1 MRKFALFLAAAML
14 LSCLAGCN
22 PAVDP
27 TNPTPSAPA
36 PTDPAPTDPSAPTDP
51 TDAPTDPADPTDAPT
66 DPAPTDPP
74 ATDPAP
80 TDPVPTDPPTTD
92 PAPTDPPTTEP
103 APTEPVEEP
112 SFLPGPTL
120 VDKYGDTIT
129 SDEAD
134 LRQMAVDYM
143 YAMANIKW
151 TAGIRLDYS
160 SYASKS
166 LIYEPGQ
173 TYLGMVYNNN
183 QNGFEAFL
191 DVLDEN
197 NNHIGT
203 QSGWGTAP
211 GNSCATSIRHAW
223 QQISPTTNY
232 EYSADM
238 LPCFP
243 ETGVLALGNIDWSG
257 YSDNN
262 TDTIVQK
269 HDAQVIFQ
277 AYALTLPGDA
287 LVRFLGTG
295 GHALMVTKNPT
306 VVYNA
311 DGTIDMD
318 KSYVYLTDQNNR
330 LHTRREYP
338 SSWEVDRAVTFA
350 SALAD
355 GYLPVTNAE
364 LQSGTTPTPTFELT
378 LKPTVSAVQNGTVK
392 GTVKSNHYINTVRM
406 EVYSGDT
413 VVASA
418 QTHPYL
424 KTCGFSSLGKQL
436 KISELPAG
444 KYKLVITAEVAFGS
458 QTLVV
463 MEFVRGE
470 STASVSTGETAPA
483 QLAQLVWTDDKR
495 LERAW

>member
-1 MRKFALFLAAAML
+1 MRKFALFLAVAML
-14 LSCLAGCN
+14 LNCLAGCN
-22 PAVDP
+22 PTVDP
-27 TNPTPSAPA
+27 ANPTPSAPVLA
-36 PTDPAPTDPSAPTDP
+36 DPTPTDP
-51 TDAPTDPADPTDAPT
+51 TNAPTDPADPTDTPTNPADPTDDPTDPAPTDPLAPT

-74 ATDPAP
+74 AP
-80 TDPVPTDPPTTD
+80 TDS
-92 PAPTDPPTTEP
+92 
-103 APTEPVEEP
+103 VEEP

-129 SDEAD
+129 SDEVD
-134 LRQMAVDYM
+134 LRQMVVEYM

-197 NNHIGT
+197 NNNIGT
-203 QSGWGTAP
+203 QAGWGTAP

-238 LPCFP
+238 LPYFTS
-243 ETGVLALGNIDWSG
+243 TGVLALGNIDWSG
-257 YSDNN
+257 YRDNN
-262 TDTIVQK
+262 TDTVVKK

-338 SSWEVDRAVTFA
+338 SSWEVDRAVSFA
-350 SALAD
+350 SALKD

-378 LKPTVSAVQNGTVK
+378 MKPTVSAVQNGTVK

-406 EVYSGDT
+406 EVFSGDT

-424 KTCGFSSLGKQL
+424 KTCGFSTLGKQL

-444 KYKLVITAEVAFGS
+444 KYKLVITAEVAFGI

-463 MEFVRGE
+463 MEFVRGDAT
-470 STASVSTGETAPA
+470 TASTSASATAQQSAVSCARAVVE
-483 QLAQLVWTDDKR
+483 LAWKEDKR
-495 LERAW
+495 IVCTL